1 MVAPLFYERAIS
13 AAVPISPVPMT
24 PEPPSSPAPT
34 RAPRLLW
41 LWLAGLLLAFN
52 AIAATPG
59 LPQLDSAAL
68 RAAALNAP
76 VPVHA
81 QFRDPASL
89 IKTATQ
95 RALKAQDRADG
106 DPPLPLHHAAVVP
119 PYSTPQLRPVAP
131 RSDAVPVRS
140 PTSRYRAR
148 APPLVV

>member
-1 MVAPLFYERAIS
+1 MP
-13 AAVPISPVPMT
+13 
-24 PEPPSSPAPT
+24 PELSSSPAPT
-34 RAPRLLW
+34 RAPRHLW

-52 AIAATPG
+52 AIAATPA
-59 LPQLDSAAL
+59 LPQLDNAGL
-68 RAAALNAP
+68 RAAALTAP

-95 RALKAQDRADG
+95 RSLKAQDRPDG

-119 PYSTPQLRPVAP
+119 PYPAPQLRPVGA
-131 RSDAVPVRS
+131 RGDTVPARS

-148 APPLVV
+148 APPLSV

>member
-1 MVAPLFYERAIS
+1 MP
-13 AAVPISPVPMT
+13 
-24 PEPPSSPAPT
+24 PEPSSRPALT
-34 RAPRLLW
+34 RAPRHLW

-52 AIAATPG
+52 AIAGTPA
-59 LPQLDSAAL
+59 LPHLDSAGL
-68 RAAALNAP
+68 RAATLTAP

-95 RALKAQDRADG
+95 RSLKAQDRPDG

-119 PYSTPQLRPVAP
+119 PYPAPQLRPVAP
-131 RSDAVPVRS
+131 RADAVPVRS

-148 APPLVV
+148 APPLFV